1 MDERIGGPVCFV
13 DVEAVLLYL
22 SIVSDEALVVASCNT
37 AFVSAVNAKVK
48 HIPNVGCPEVRTF
61 CKNAK
66 EVFVII
72 CLIFF
77 TVVTLLGV

>member
-13 DVEAVLLYL
+13 DVEAVLLYA
-22 SIVSDEALVVASCNT
+22 SVVSDKTLVVAACNS

-48 HIPNVGCPEVRTF
+48 HIPDVGCPNVRTF
-61 CKNAK
+61 CKDA
-66 EVFVII
+66 EEAFVII

-77 TVVTLLGV
+77 TVITLLGV